1 MENIKDLIDQHK
13 FIRVDA
19 QGEHIETFDEFCKQS
34 VEDILTALNRY
45 PKQLIALYEK
55 TQNKKFLNDIGL
67 AMCFGHLADNYD
79 LLKSIHDNLKKNY
92 DQLHME
98 HKQTLQELELIKS
111 NASDTESL
119 EKKIAN
125 QDEAYETLRKK
136 YKELEDEKKE
146 ALTRFDEMDA
156 MYEDSKS
163 QYEKLY
169 EEYEKLNNQ
178 HKELLGKQDD
188 ANIQNEKLQ
197 EKLKDTEQALNT
209 SKKSIESM
217 KEEWEIEKHGYKV
230 ALEKSDKSVE
240 TLRNSEATL
249 YKRIEEYEST
259 IKKLEVEKEL
269 NLVIEAHDLAE
280 LANNLSRQADIIS
293 KYTGKKCYENKETEQ
308 PASQKIVK
316 MGTNSK
322 FNPVKNTLREGVDDN
337 TCDNNPPVR
346 IL

>member
-19 QGEHIETFDEFCKQS
+19 QGEHIEAFDEFCKQS
-34 VEDILTALNRY
+34 VEDILKALNRY

-67 AMCFGHLADNYD
+67 AMCFGHFADNHE

-136 YKELEDEKKE
+136 YKELEDENKE
-146 ALTRFDEMDA
+146 AQKRFDEMNT
-156 MYEDSKS
+156 MYEAVKS
-163 QYEKLY
+163 QYEKLN
-169 EEYEKLNNQ
+169 EEHEKLNEQ
-178 HKELLGKQDD
+178 HKELMSKSDD

-197 EKLKDTEQALNT
+197 EKLKDAEQALST
-209 SKKSIESM
+209 SNKSIESM
-217 KEEWEIEKHGYKV
+217 KEEWEIEKHGYKI
-230 ALEKSDKSVE
+230 ALEKSDKQVE
-240 TLRNSEATL
+240 TLRNSETTL
-249 YKRIEEYEST
+249 YARVEEYESKIKALEEEKSVSIT
-259 IKKLEVEKEL
+259 IDP
-269 NLVIEAHDLAE
+269 NDLAS
-280 LANNLSRQADIIS
+280 LANIIS
-293 KYTGKKCYENKETEQ
+293 KYTVPNKTVAEAPAPKKD
-308 PASQKIVK
+308 VK

-322 FNPVKNTLREGVDDN
+322 FDPHKSRLREAVDHN
-337 TCDNNPPVR
+337 TCDTNPPL
-346 IL
+346 ILA

>member
-19 QGEHIETFDEFCKQS
+19 QGEHIESFEEFCKQS

-67 AMCFGHLADNYD
+67 AMCFGHFADNYE
-79 LLKSIHDNLKKNY
+79 LLKSLHDVLKKNY
-92 DQLHME
+92 DQLAME

-136 YKELEDEKKE
+136 YKELEDENKE
-146 ALTRFDEMDA
+146 AQKRLNEMDVI
-156 MYEDSKS
+156 YKDTKS
-163 QYEKLY
+163 QYEKLC
-169 EEYEKLNNQ
+169 EEHENLNEQ
-178 HKELLGKQDD
+178 HKELTTKSDD
-188 ANIQNEKLQ
+188 TNIQNEKLQ

-209 SKKSIESM
+209 SNKSIESM
-217 KEEWEIEKHGYKV
+217 KEEWEVEKHGYKV
-230 ALEKSDKSVE
+230 ALEKSDKMVE
-240 TLRNSEATL
+240 TLQNSEATL
-249 YKRIEEYEST
+249 YMRVEEYEAK
-259 IKKLEVEKEL
+259 IKALEEEKSASI
-269 NLVIEAHDLAE
+269 NIDPNDLAE
-280 LANNLSRQADIIS
+280 LANIIS
-293 KYTGKKCYENKETEQ
+293 KYTVPVKTVEEKTSPKKE
-308 PASQKIVK
+308 VK

-322 FNPVKNTLREGVDDN
+322 FDPHKNRLREGVDHN
-337 TCDNNPPVR
+337 TCDNNPPVF
-346 IL
+346 LA